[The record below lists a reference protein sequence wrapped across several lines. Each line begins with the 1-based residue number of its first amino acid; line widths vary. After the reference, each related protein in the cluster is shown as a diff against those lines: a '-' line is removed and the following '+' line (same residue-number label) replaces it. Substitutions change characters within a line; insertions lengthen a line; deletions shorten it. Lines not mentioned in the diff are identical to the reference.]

1 MQRLKMWSNFVVGT
15 IKTTTT
21 MKKLIT
27 LIAATLITIGATAA
41 EPYTVYCSLS
51 GASYSLIDYG
61 QESLFRNTLVDE
73 DGRAIYFKSI
83 IGALNYMS
91 ARGWRF
97 VGEQK
102 SYSPNMWD
110 KCNISVSTTL
120 IFAREITSP
129 EQITEGIVTRQML
142 KERLEN

>member
-1 MQRLKMWSNFVVGT
+1 
-15 IKTTTT
+15 

-27 LIAATLITIGATAA
+27 LFVAMLIVIGVSAA

-51 GASYSLIDYG
+51 GASYSQIDYG
-61 QESLFRNTLVDE
+61 QESLLRNTLVDE
-73 DGRAIYFKSI
+73 DGRAIYFNSI
-83 IGALNYMS
+83 VGALNYMS

-97 VGEQK
+97 VGEQT
-102 SYSPNMWD
+102 SYSQNIWD
-110 KCNISVSTTL
+110 KLDISVSTTL

-142 KERLEN
+142 RERLEEHSAE

>member
-1 MQRLKMWSNFVVGT
+1 MR
-15 IKTTTT
+15 
-21 MKKLIT
+21 KLIT
-27 LIAATLITIGATAA
+27 LFAAMLIVIRVSAA

-51 GASYSLIDYG
+51 GASYSQIDYG
-61 QESLFRNTLVDE
+61 QESLLRNTLVDD
-73 DGRAIYFKSI
+73 DGKAIYFNSI
-83 IGALNYMS
+83 IGAMNYMS

-102 SYSPNMWD
+102 SYSQNTWD
-110 KCNISVSTTL
+110 KLDISVSTAL

-142 KERLEN
+142 KEQLEEHSAE

>member
-1 MQRLKMWSNFVVGT
+1 MVVRLG
-15 IKTTTT
+15 
-21 MKKLIT
+21 
-27 LIAATLITIGATAA
+27 ATLITIGASAA

-51 GASYSLIDYG
+51 GASYSQIDYG
-61 QESLFRNTLVDE
+61 QESLLRNTLVDE
-73 DGRAIYFKSI
+73 DGRAIYFNSI

-102 SYSPNMWD
+102 SYSQNMWD
-110 KCNISVSTTL
+110 KLDISVSTTL

-129 EQITEGIVTRQML
+129 EQITDGIVTRQML
-142 KERLEN
+142 KEQLEEHSAE

>member
-1 MQRLKMWSNFVVGT
+1 
-15 IKTTTT
+15 
-21 MKKLIT
+21 MKKIVTLFVAMLIS
-27 LIAATLITIGATAA
+27 IMATAA

-51 GASYSLIDYG
+51 GASYSQIDYG
-61 QESLFRNTLVDE
+61 QESLLRNTLVDE
-73 DGRAIYFKSI
+73 DGRTIYFNSI

-91 ARGWRF
+91 ERGWRF

-102 SYSPNMWD
+102 SYSQNMWD
-110 KCNISVSTTL
+110 KCDISVSTTL

-142 KERLEN
+142 KEQLEEHSAE

>member
-1 MQRLKMWSNFVVGT
+1 MAS
-15 IKTTTT
+15 
-21 MKKLIT
+21 
-27 LIAATLITIGATAA
+27 AA

-51 GASYSLIDYG
+51 GAYYSQIDYG
-61 QESLFRNTLVDE
+61 QESLLRNTLVDE
-73 DGRAIYFKSI
+73 DGRAIYFNSI
-83 IGALNYMS
+83 IGAMNYMS

-97 VGEQK
+97 VSEQK
-102 SYSPNMWD
+102 SYSQNMWD
-110 KCNISVSTTL
+110 KSDISVSTTL

>member
-1 MQRLKMWSNFVVGT
+1 MANIWSNFVVAT
-15 IKTTTT
+15 NQTTTT
-21 MKKLIT
+21 MRKLFT
-27 LIAATLITIGATAA
+27 LIAATLITIMAASA

-51 GASYSLIDYG
+51 GASYSQIDYG
-61 QESLFRNTLVDE
+61 QESLLRNTLVDE
-73 DGRAIYFKSI
+73 DGRAIYFNSV

-102 SYSPNMWD
+102 HYSQNMWD
-110 KCNISVSTTL
+110 KCDISVSTTL
-120 IFAREITSP
+120 IFAREITFP

-142 KERLEN
+142 KQQLEE